1 MHMAM
6 AYFRELKYNYFG
18 VKNACPS
25 KTSYNYMI
33 EFNNNIYIKKK
44 NLQYIREGM

>member
-33 EFNNNIYIKKK
+33 EFNKKK
-44 NLQYIREGM
+44 NNLQYLRECM

>member
-1 MHMAM
+1 MAM

-44 NLQYIREGM
+44 NLQYLREGM